1 MISTTV
7 NIFSLLF
14 FCVIVFSDYL
24 PANTDSLSSKQS
36 GNIDLVV
43 AKDGTGNFSTIQSAI
58 DAVDKN
64 NREMVAILIKNGT
77 YNEKL
82 LITKSNITLVG
93 EDRNKTQIIFAE
105 LRSNWR
111 KENND
116 KDWGSGVINI
126 ADKVSNITI
135 ANLTVYNNYGSL
147 YGSNDHQFAIRGHDA
162 DKIMLINCN
171 IKADGGDTVS
181 LWNPEYGKYY
191 HYNCYFEGYVDFV
204 CPRGWCYITDSKF
217 YQRSSSASA
226 SIWHDGSKNE
236 NSKLVI
242 KNSYFDGEPDFV
254 LGRNHRDGQFY
265 LIDCTFSFNMK
276 DKKIFLAPSNPERI
290 FQWGERYYY
299 HNSNRETGNYEWH
312 SDNLETAKGSP
323 SPEVI
328 NAEWTF
334 STSPEQWNPELTFPV
349 ILPYAEFPSP
359 KRNALVVSESGKTLN
374 WVAGR
379 NAVSYDVY
387 FGSDNPPEF
396 RSNQSST
403 SFFAEHLKPGT
414 KYFWRINTISDS
426 DTFEGETWTF
436 TAK

>member
-1 MISTTV
+1 MSIESIQ
-7 NIFSLLF
+7 NLDS
-14 FCVIVFSDYL
+14 
-24 PANTDSLSSKQS
+24 DSLININLEFNNDTRA
-36 GNIDLVV
+36 NIDMVV
-43 AKDGTGNFSTIQSAI
+43 AKDGSGDYTTIQSAI
-58 DAVDKN
+58 DAVNKN
-64 NREMVAILIKNGT
+64 NQEMVTILIKNGI

-111 KENND
+111 KDNKD
-116 KDWGSGVINI
+116 KDWGSAVINI

-147 YGSNDHQFAIRGHDA
+147 YGNNDHQFAIRGHDA
-162 DKIMLINCN
+162 DKIILINCN

-181 LWNPEYGKYY
+181 LWNTEYGKYY

-236 NSKLVI
+236 DSKLVI
-242 KNSYFDGEPDFV
+242 KNSYFDGVPEFV
-254 LGRNHRDGQFY
+254 LGRNHRDGQFF

-276 DKKIFLAPSNPERI
+276 DKKMFLAPSNPERV
-290 FQWGERYYY
+290 FQWGERYYF
-299 HNSNRETGNYEWH
+299 HNSNRESGNYEWH

-323 SPEVI
+323 SADLI

-334 STSPEQWNPELTFPV
+334 STAPGKWNPELNFPA

-359 KRNALVVSESGKTLN
+359 KRNEVVDSVSVIKLS

-379 NAVSYDVY
+379 NAFSYDVY
-387 FGSDNPPEF
+387 CSAENPPKY
-396 RSNQSST
+396 RGNQNET
-403 SFFAEHLKPGT
+403 GFALDKFNAATRYYWQINCVTGTDTVLGEIWSFK
-414 KYFWRINTISDS
+414 
-426 DTFEGETWTF
+426 TF
-436 TAK
+436 